1 MPHESEIFRRLV
13 QHGYRVTAPRRAV
26 VQVIL
31 GGKGYLTPAEA
42 HAHGQAIY
50 PRLGLVTVYRTLELL
65 EEIGF
70 VRRVHLE
77 DGCHAYAPVAQ
88 SPSHHLVCQQCRQVV
103 EFPCAGLEPLIAE
116 VSQRTG
122 FVVDEHLLELIGT
135 CPACQQQVEK
145 GGEA

>member
-1 MPHESEIFRRLV
+1 MPHEPEVFRRLA
-13 QHGYRVTAPRRAV
+13 QLGYRVTTPRRAV
-26 VQVIL
+26 IQAL
-31 GGKGYLTPAEA
+31 LEGKGCLTPAQV
-42 HAHGQAIY
+42 HGCGRVLY

-88 SPSHHLVCQQCRQVV
+88 NPSHHLVCQQCRQVV
-103 EFPCAGLEPLIAE
+103 EFPCAGLESLIAE
-116 VSQRTG
+116 VSRRTG

-135 CPACQQQVEK
+135 CPTCQQQ
-145 GGEA
+145 GEG